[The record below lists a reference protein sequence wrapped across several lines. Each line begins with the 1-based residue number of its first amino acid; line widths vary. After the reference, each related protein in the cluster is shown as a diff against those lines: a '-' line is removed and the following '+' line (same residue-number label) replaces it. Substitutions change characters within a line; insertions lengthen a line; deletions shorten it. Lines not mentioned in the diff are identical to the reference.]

1 MIEEEAKKKAPAKPV
16 EKPDVF
22 QVEEPEHVEP
32 DQKDKIVHGAR
43 NNDDFRK
50 KYGDKWRTIANA
62 LAHSHTHFLRT
73 KRDRWSLLRLYF
85 VEIII

>member
-1 MIEEEAKKKAPAKPV
+1 MIEEEAKKKAPAKPVEKPV

-32 DQKDKIVHGAR
+32 THSDRIVHGCR

-50 KYGDKWRTIANA
+50 KYGDRWRAVSNA
-62 LAHSHTHFLRT
+62 IAHSATHYERT
-73 KRDRWSLLRLYF
+73 KRDR
-85 VEIII
+85 